1 MQGDG
6 SQANPYIPENW
17 ADFVTACETSGAYV
31 SVPQGTVY
39 EFNEIAPA
47 GFSGRICET
56 DRVTVY
62 GNGLIIN
69 NLRYTGDCFLA
80 EWGRNTNSYYYDIN
94 FTNMYFTSGVFAGS
108 SDGGGQWGEQCFY
121 HCRFSGEFYGNS
133 VFSYNRNANFLT
145 RNGKGCSFNLKF
157 AENSRFFRYGSYASV
172 TIRNGNV
179 KLNGETTNIN
189 DSGIYAYD
197 SQFTG
202 KMPFSSVAFS
212 TADRCIFDMD
222 IENISKSSGTSVLNS
237 DRLTGTQSGFLTADS
252 QQIRNA
258 EYLRNIG
265 FPIGV
270 D

>member
-17 ADFVTACETSGAYV
+17 ADFVTACETSDAYV

-47 GFSGRICET
+47 GFSGTIEIKAKKIE
-56 DRVTVY
+56 

-69 NLRYTGDCFLA
+69 NLRYNNSNGKFIA
-80 EWGRNTNSYYYDIN
+80 NSAWGNEIYDIN
-94 FTNMYFTSGVFAGS
+94 FTNMYFTNGNFASSGGEYGS
-108 SDGGGQWGEQCFY
+108 SFY

-133 VFSYNRNANFLT
+133 VFLGTQSFPFRES
-145 RNGKGCSFNLKF
+145 NGKGCSFNLKF
-157 AENSRFFRYGSYASV
+157 AENSVFHSSSKNVSIY
-172 TIRNGNV
+172 NGNV
-179 KLNGETTNIN
+179 KLSGESTGQMRT
-189 DSGIYAYD
+189 IYAYD

-202 KMPFSSVAFS
+202 KMPFSSASFS
-212 TADRCIFDMD
+212 IADRCIFDMD

>member
-1 MQGDG
+1 MTGNGTQET
-6 SQANPYIPENW
+6 PYIPENW

-47 GFSGRICET
+47 GFSGTICT
-56 DRVTVY
+56 GTNLTIY
-62 GNGLIIN
+62 GNGLTIN
-69 NLRYTGDCFLA
+69 NLRYIGKHFFGD
-80 EWGRNTNSYYYDIN
+80 RKNNSLFDIN
-94 FTNMYFTSGVFAGS
+94 FTNMYFTSGFFAGDTS
-108 SDGGGQWGEQCFY
+108 NSTSTDFLNFY
-121 HCRFSGEFYGNS
+121 HCRFSGEFYENS
-133 VFSYNRNANFLT
+133 SFCLCNQNIYFRDT
-145 RNGKGCSFNLKF
+145 DGKGCSFNLAF
-157 AENSRFFRYGSYASV
+157 YDNAIAFNRRYNYSY
-172 TIRNGNV
+172 IYNGNV
-179 KLNGETTNIN
+179 KLSGESTA
-189 DSGIYAYD
+189 SMQGIYAYD

-270 D
+270 

>member
-47 GFSGRICET
+47 GFSGTICT
-56 DRVTVY
+56 GTNLTIY
-62 GNGLIIN
+62 GNGLTIN
-69 NLRYTGDCFLA
+69 NLRYIGKHFFGD
-80 EWGRNTNSYYYDIN
+80 RKNNSLFDIN
-94 FTNMYFTSGVFAGS
+94 FTNMYFTSGFFAGDNHDS
-108 SDGGGQWGEQCFY
+108 ENGNFLKFY
-121 HCRFSGEFYGNS
+121 HCRFSGEFYGLSGFCYCNQDIY
-133 VFSYNRNANFLT
+133 FRDT
-145 RNGKGCSFNLKF
+145 DGKGCSFNLAF
-157 AENSRFFRYGSYASV
+157 HDNAVAFGWQFNHSY
-172 TIRNGNV
+172 IYNGNV
-179 KLNGETTNIN
+179 KLSGESTH
-189 DSGIYAYD
+189 SMVGIYAYD
-197 SQFTG
+197 SLFTG
-202 KMPFSSVAFS
+202 KMPFSSASFL
-212 TADRCIFDMD
+212 TANRCIFDMD
-222 IENISKSSGTSVLNS
+222 IKNISSDGGTSVLNS